1 KQRWWVTSRS
11 EAEIEDPFGMPKVLP
26 TLRLTFVILILEVD
40 CPGNDDKM
48 RVKCPR
54 WSPERNSRSL
64 KSNFLSVSFIKR
76 KENSMGWGKTLLLG
90 NIGNRID
97 MDTLEEDIANLRQW
111 AEGNF
116 REDVAQT
123 EKIRKLVVENNE
135 LKLYFIAIIRLL
147 IAKGAISQE
156 EIKAIV
162 EAIDAEDGSVDGR
175 YSGKIC

>member
-1 KQRWWVTSRS
+1 
-11 EAEIEDPFGMPKVLP
+11 
-26 TLRLTFVILILEVD
+26 
-40 CPGNDDKM
+40 
-48 RVKCPR
+48 
-54 WSPERNSRSL
+54 
-64 KSNFLSVSFIKR
+64 
-76 KENSMGWGKTLLLG
+76 MGWGKTLLLG